1 MMHGASPEET
11 ALREAP
17 SILTIDLS
25 ALAEN
30 WRTLSRRCGRT
41 ECAAVVKA
49 DAYGLGI
56 ERAGPAL
63 WNAGAETFFVAHLR
77 EGQILREVLPQA
89 VIYVLNGLLP
99 GTAPAFA
106 LAQLRPVLGST
117 PEIAE
122 WSDFCAAEKVDLP
135 AALHLDTGM
144 HRLGLSVEEA
154 LRLAETRRLLA
165 FTPSLIISHLACA
178 DEANHPAT
186 RRQHAVFSDIARRFP
201 DVPASLANSAGTFTG
216 PDYHFDL
223 VRPGIAL
230 YGGAPIAGAAPLR
243 PVVKLQARVIQVL
256 TAERGEAVGYGA
268 AQHTKRE
275 TRIATLSLGYA
286 DGVFRSVGS
295 SDARPG
301 AAAIIAGR
309 RCPLVGRVSMDLM
322 SVDVT
327 DLPEAAVERGDLATL
342 IGDGITLDEF
352 ATVAGTISYE
362 VLTALGHRHLRRYL
376 GG

>member
-1 MMHGASPEET
+1 MMHGISPEES

-30 WRTLSRRCGRT
+30 WRTLSRKCGRS

-49 DAYGLGI
+49 SAYGLGI
-56 ERAGPAL
+56 ERVAPAL
-63 WNAGAETFFVAHLR
+63 WNAGAETFFVAHLS
-77 EGQILREVLPQA
+77 EGVRLREILPQA

-99 GTAPAFA
+99 GTAPTFA
-106 LAQLRPVLGST
+106 RSQLRPALGST

-135 AALHLDTGM
+135 AAIHLDTGM
-144 HRLGLSVEEA
+144 HRLGLSVDET
-154 LRLAETRRLLA
+154 LRLADTRRLLA
-165 FTPSLIISHLACA
+165 FTPSLMMSHLACA
-178 DEANHPAT
+178 DEKGNPAT
-186 RRQHAVFSDIARRFP
+186 ERQLAVFTDLVRRFP
-201 DVPASLANSAGTFTG
+201 DVPASLANSAGTMTG
-216 PDYHFDL
+216 QDYHFDL

-230 YGGAPIAGAAPLR
+230 YGGAPIGGGAALN

-256 TAERGEAVGYGA
+256 TAERGEGVGYGGA
-268 AQHTKRE
+268 EHTRRE

-309 RCPLVGRVSMDLM
+309 RCPLIGRVSMDLM

-327 DLPEAAVERGDLATL
+327 ELPEGAVERGDLATL
-342 IGDGITLDEF
+342 IGDGITLDAF
-352 ATVAGTISYE
+352 AAVAGTISYE
-362 VLTALGHRHLRRYL
+362 ILTSLGHRHLRRYL